1 MNDFSILTDEE
12 FGIICAAIPHGIT
25 VGYFKK
31 NSKAFSRIRP
41 GFRAAAMKPEE
52 IVKLMVKYRQNG
64 FISSFVER
72 IVKDWLAEISN
83 AIADY
88 QKDGET
94 EISASIWA
102 LSKSYFADN
111 NSAYFKLVETE
122 FSDDDITLIQAIIVL
137 IKDYETKLYEIED
150 KLNKSLQ
157 EIDECKRANKTADSK
172 NKRQLEE
179 SAIQIRRLKE
189 RVDELKKAE
198 SLYREAQD
206 ELEKSKKDIER
217 LNRINASTIEKM
229 AALQSEIEKIN
240 KEKAELE
247 VLARKKLEDE
257 RKEELLAAKDF
268 TKPLRPVDI
277 DEFLDYLC
285 YNLESIGV
293 KNESNLPIK
302 DLLSFYIADT
312 SFCGKPIVCDKV
324 MSEALSGC
332 IANALVGTCDVSR
345 ICFTADI
352 SEKSLREFL
361 ISSGRIIVID
371 NFLGN
376 FNETVLFSIIDNY
389 RNKIIFLTYSY
400 SKTLKF
406 ISEELFAF
414 CNFIGATKVPA
425 LFAGSKTDE
434 DPSAFDEEE
443 YDPEWVYYGNRY
455 ETILRNILKELNYC
469 EKVVN
474 TKTLNISDER
484 KMCEILVFDVIPYC
498 FEVRTINPLNYSR
511 TLQKYMQKSH
521 YSRLLERWLD
531 T

>member
-1 MNDFSILTDEE
+1 MSDFSILTDEE
-12 FGIICAAIPHGIT
+12 FRRICAAIPHGVI

-31 NSKAFSRIRP
+31 NPKEFSKIRP
-41 GFRAAAMKPEE
+41 GFRASAIKMDDA
-52 IVKLMVKYRQNG
+52 VKLMVKCRQNG

-72 IVKDWLAEISN
+72 IVKDWLVEISD
-83 AIADY
+83 AIAEY

-94 EISASIWA
+94 EISASIRA
-102 LSKSYFADN
+102 LSQSYFADN
-111 NSAYFKLVETE
+111 NSAYFKLAETE
-122 FSDDDITLIQAIIVL
+122 FSDDDISLIQATIALV
-137 IKDYETKLYEIED
+137 KDYETKLHEIED

-157 EIDECKRANKTADSK
+157 EIDECKRLNKNAESK
-172 NKRQLEE
+172 YKRQIEE
-179 SAIQIRRLKE
+179 SASQIRKLKE
-189 RVDELKKAE
+189 RVEELKKAE
-198 SLYREAQD
+198 SLYREAQG

-217 LNRINASTIEKM
+217 LNRLNASSIEKI
-229 AALQSEIEKIN
+229 AELQSEIDKIT

-247 VLARKKLEDE
+247 VSVREKLEDE
-257 RKEELLAAKDF
+257 RKEELLAKVF

-277 DEFLDYLC
+277 DEFLDYLR

-293 KNESNLPIK
+293 KNESDLPIK

-312 SFCGKPIVCDKV
+312 AFCGKPIVCDKV

-332 IANALVGTCDVSR
+332 IANALVGNSDVSR

-352 SEKSLREFL
+352 SERSLREFL
-361 ISSGRIIVID
+361 INSGRIIVID

-376 FNETVLFSIIDNY
+376 FNETILFSIIDDY

-414 CNFIGATKVPA
+414 CNFIGATKVSA

-434 DPSAFDEEE
+434 DPSTFDEEE

-469 EKVVN
+469 EKIVN
-474 TKTLNISDER
+474 AKVLNISNER
-484 KMCEILVFDVIPYC
+484 KMCEILVFDIIPYC
-498 FEVRTINPLNYSR
+498 FEVRSINPLNYSR
-511 TLQKYMQKSH
+511 TLQKYMQKCH
-521 YSRLLERWLD
+521 YSKLLERWLD

>member
-1 MNDFSILTDEE
+1 MSDFSILTDEE
-12 FGIICAAIPHGIT
+12 FGRICAAIPYGII

-31 NSKAFSRIRP
+31 NPKEFARIRP
-41 GFRAAAMKPEE
+41 GFRASAIKTDDA
-52 IVKLMVKYRQNG
+52 VKLMVKCRQNG

-72 IVKDWLAEISN
+72 IVKDWLSEISD

-94 EISASIWA
+94 EISASIRA
-102 LSKSYFADN
+102 LSQSYFADN
-111 NSAYFKLVETE
+111 NSAYFKLAETE
-122 FSDDDITLIQAIIVL
+122 FSDDDISLIQATIALV
-137 IKDYETKLYEIED
+137 KDYEIKIHELED

-157 EIDECKRANKTADSK
+157 EIDECKRVNKIEDSK
-172 NKRQLEE
+172 KRRQLEE
-179 SAIQIRRLKE
+179 SASQIRKLKE
-189 RVDELKKAE
+189 RVEELKKAE
-198 SLYREAQD
+198 SLYREVQG

-217 LNRINASTIEKM
+217 LNRLNASSIEKM
-229 AALQSEIEKIN
+229 TALQSEIEKIN
-240 KEKAELE
+240 KERAELE
-247 VLARKKLEDE
+247 VSVRKKLEDE
-257 RKEELLAAKDF
+257 QKEELLAKVF
-268 TKPLRPVDI
+268 TKPLRPIDI
-277 DEFLDYLC
+277 SEFLDYLC
-285 YNLESIGV
+285 YNLENIGV
-293 KNESNLPIK
+293 KNESDLPIK

-312 SFCGKPIVCDKV
+312 AFCGKPIVCDKL
-324 MSEALSGC
+324 MSETLSGC
-332 IANALVGTCDVSR
+332 IANALVGTSDVSR

-352 SEKSLREFL
+352 NEKTLREFL
-361 ISSGRIIVID
+361 ITSSRIIVID

-376 FNETVLFSIIDNY
+376 FNETILLSIIDDY
-389 RNKIIFLTYSY
+389 KNKIVFLTYSY

-434 DPSAFDEEE
+434 DPSTFDEEE
-443 YDPEWVYYGNRY
+443 YEPEWMYYANRY

-474 TKTLNISDER
+474 AKILNISDER
-484 KMCEILVFDVIPYC
+484 KMCEILVFDIIPYC
-498 FEVRTINPLNYSR
+498 FEVRSINPLNYSR

-521 YSRLLERWLD
+521 YSKLLERWLV